1 MPVRPQDIV
10 KGMLCKE
17 DVDAVERAAAAS
29 KQVSAGSSRLRQ
41 L

>member
-17 DVDAVERAAAAS
+17 DVDAVERAAAS